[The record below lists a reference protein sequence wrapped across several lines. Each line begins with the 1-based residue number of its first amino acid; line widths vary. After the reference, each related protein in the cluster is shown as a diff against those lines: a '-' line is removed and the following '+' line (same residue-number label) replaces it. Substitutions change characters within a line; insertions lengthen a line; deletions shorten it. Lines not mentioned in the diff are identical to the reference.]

1 MDEKKEDVKSES
13 TDTPAPSPPSQ
24 TNLTYELDATH
35 KGPLGLDIGTA
46 NIVVAKNNGKN
57 DSTFIQLNAFYPIP
71 YSRMTEKTLMKEGSL
86 FFRKEEILF
95 VLGYSAEKF
104 ANIFGD
110 NTRRPIEDGLLNPK
124 EEDGINIIKAIINK
138 LIPKSAR
145 RNQRICFS
153 VPGEPLTSQG
163 SVVFHASVIRM
174 HLKNLGY
181 APESINE
188 GLAVVLSELA
198 GTNYTGIG
206 ISMGGGMCN
215 ICFSYLSV
223 PVITYSI
230 RKGGDYIDAMVG
242 RSVGE
247 PPTKIKVIKE
257 DELNLSIEPRNRI
270 EIGLNV
276 YYEDLFSTLVQ
287 SMHQAFG
294 TSDRIPKL
302 SKPIPIVLS
311 GGTVLPKGSREKFKK
326 ALDKIRFPMK
336 ISDIMVAKRPLLAT
350 ANGAL
355 VMAMT

>member
-1 MDEKKEDVKSES
+1 
-13 TDTPAPSPPSQ
+13 
-24 TNLTYELDATH
+24 
-35 KGPLGLDIGTA
+35 LG
-46 NIVVAKNNGKN
+46 N
-57 DSTFIQLNAFYPIP
+57 
-71 YSRMTEKTLMKEGSL
+71 E
-86 FFRKEEILF
+86 
-95 VLGYSAEKF
+95 
-104 ANIFGD
+104 
-110 NTRRPIEDGLLNPK
+110 
-124 EEDGINIIKAIINK
+124 
-138 LIPKSAR
+138 
-145 RNQRICFS
+145 
-153 VPGEPLTSQG
+153 
-163 SVVFHASVIRM
+163 
-174 HLKNLGY
+174 
-181 APESINE
+181 PESINE

-276 YYEDLFSTLVQ
+276 YYDDLFSTLVQ

-302 SKPIPIVLS
+302 PKAIPIMLS
-311 GGTVLPKGSREKFKK
+311 GGTVLPRGSRERFKK

-336 ISDIMVAKRPLLAT
+336 ISDILVAKRPLLAT